1 MSTGSEQQRSAR
13 YREVRDQIRDS
24 DLLLFRQRG
33 LVAMAGRGKHGH
45 AAMAA
50 WWGDDLFLLETRA
63 VVGSRA
69 VTCSSQVK
77 RYSGRI
83 DVFQVNPGNRWPEY
97 DRAGAVR
104 FMRRLAGREYGY
116 VALLAAAL
124 LHLPILRILARPTT
138 DDTSVAAR
146 PPFCSDACAMA
157 YRLGGGVDAV
167 PYLADRLTEPAD
179 LARSALFRYVFTLV
193 S

>member
-1 MSTGSEQQRSAR
+1 MDTGSDQPTRAR
-13 YREVRDQIRDS
+13 YRQVRPQIRDS

-33 LVAMAGRGKHGH
+33 LIALAGRGKHGH

-63 VVGSRA
+63 LVGSRA

-83 DVFQVNPGNRWPEY
+83 DVFRVNPDDRWPEY

-116 VALLAAAL
+116 VGLLGAAL
-124 LHLPILRILARPTT
+124 LHLPIVRLFARPTT

-146 PPFCSDACAMA
+146 PPFCSQACALA
-157 YRLGGGVDAV
+157 YRIGGGVDPV